1 MCKKDTFIEGFNIEE
16 LVRNNSSIFT
26 SLLRKKLSRITGVLY
41 YKDKIVLNRPDY
53 RRNKNTVSDLSI
65 AIYFKDIEDCIYDTE
80 KRVLTFKGKI
90 VEKYSTTSI
99 VYKEPYDIV
108 AKNKLSINL
117 EKTDWQVR
125 NKLLKVLEDNKIIIY
140 YKRRIR

>member
-26 SLLRKKLSRITGVLY
+26 RLLRKKLSRITGVLY